1 MYKRQLREA
10 DDADQRCGVYAQ
22 AGVLQADERD
32 EQADADRNALLERER
47 NGVEDRL
54 THIGQRQDDKDQT
67 LDEYRE
73 REFDRIADIVRASVD
88 MDAIYRIVRGEV

>member
-1 MYKRQLREA
+1 MICFAPHIENIA
-10 DDADQRCGVYAQ
+10 AQ
-22 AGVLQADERD
+22 GQQSPIRKEKGIDTETQAPM
-32 EQADADRNALLERER
+32 
-47 NGVEDRL
+47 
-54 THIGQRQDDKDQT
+54 T